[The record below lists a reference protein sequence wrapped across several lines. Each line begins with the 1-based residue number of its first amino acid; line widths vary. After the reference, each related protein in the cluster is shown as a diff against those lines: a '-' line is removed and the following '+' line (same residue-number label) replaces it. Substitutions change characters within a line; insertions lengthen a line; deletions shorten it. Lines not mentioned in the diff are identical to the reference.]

1 MYVFVSHRH
10 HDHYNEEIFRLQE
23 KFRDIQ
29 YIISSDVYELA
40 SHPEKND
47 KIIYMKAGEEADI
60 KGCYVRTLRSNDE
73 GTAFFIRYKDQ
84 TIYHAGDLNWWH
96 WKGSRTSII
105 KICVV
110 LISRRSTSFAEKR
123 LMRRLFRSIQDWGNS
138 IVSESTVS

>member
-1 MYVFVSHRH
+1 MMKITYIGHSGFFVEMEDACFLFDYYKGTIPETDGNKKMYVFVSHRH

-60 KGCYVRTLRSNDE
+60 K
-73 GTAFFIRYKDQ
+73 
-84 TIYHAGDLNWWH
+84 
-96 WKGSRTSII
+96 
-105 KICVV
+105 
-110 LISRRSTSFAEKR
+110 
-123 LMRRLFRSIQDWGNS
+123 
-138 IVSESTVS
+138 

>member
-1 MYVFVSHRH
+1 MMKITYIGHSGFFVEMEDACFLFDYYKGTIPETDGNKKMYVFVSHRH

-60 KGCYVRTLRSNDE
+60 KGCYVRTLRSMMRE
-73 GTAFFIRYKDQ
+73 RHFSFA
-84 TIYHAGDLNWWH
+84 
-96 WKGSRTSII
+96 I
-105 KICVV
+105 KT
-110 LISRRSTSFAEKR
+110 RRSITQG
-123 LMRRLFRSIQDWGNS
+123 I
-138 IVSESTVS
+138 

>member
-1 MYVFVSHRH
+1 MMKITYIGHSGFFVEMEDACFLFDYYKGTIPETDGNKKMYVFVSHRH

-60 KGCYVRTLRSNDE
+60 KRMLCANAPV
-73 GTAFFIRYKDQ
+73 K
-84 TIYHAGDLNWWH
+84 
-96 WKGSRTSII
+96 
-105 KICVV
+105 
-110 LISRRSTSFAEKR
+110 
-123 LMRRLFRSIQDWGNS
+123 
-138 IVSESTVS
+138 

>member
-1 MYVFVSHRH
+1 MMKITYIGHSGFFVEMEDACFLFDYYKGTIPETDGNKKMYVFVSHRH

-84 TIYHAGDLNWWH
+84 TIYHAGN
-96 WKGSRTSII
+96 
-105 KICVV
+105 
-110 LISRRSTSFAEKR
+110 LIGALGRGAGR
-123 LMRRLFRSIQDWGNS
+123 
-138 IVSESTVS
+138 V